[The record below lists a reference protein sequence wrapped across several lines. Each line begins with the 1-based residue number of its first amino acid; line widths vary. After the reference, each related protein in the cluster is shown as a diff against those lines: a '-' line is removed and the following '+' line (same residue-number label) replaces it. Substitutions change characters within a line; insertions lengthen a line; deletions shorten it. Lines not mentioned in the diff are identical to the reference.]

1 MARRFRGAL
10 LAAMVVAFASTA
22 ILAGEAAVFKIAST
36 QSPDM
41 YSTKALV
48 KLAGYVKE
56 RSKGAIE
63 VQVYPSSQLGDQR
76 DYLEGVSLGTVEM
89 CIIANSALEPFDKR
103 YAIFGAP
110 GLFNGSKHIRN
121 FMNGPVGQGM
131 FEDYRKNQGA
141 MTVGYFDE
149 GIRHVWLSKKEV
161 KKLEDFKGIKLRV
174 PEVPVYVAMF
184 TSLGTNPTPMGW
196 GECYTGL
203 QTGVIEGVENNV
215 EMVTT
220 SSLTDY
226 IKYQIPTGHVYSMIL
241 LLMNEQAFNALSPEL
256 QKIFRECID
265 QALGEAYGEFLK
277 SQEAAYAK
285 AYKAGVK
292 KVEIS
297 DAEMAR
303 INEVFKQVSRKALTG
318 LFPDT
323 IYDAIEAAKP

>member
-1 MARRFRGAL
+1 MSKWSKLSMLSIAL
-10 LAAMVVAFASTA
+10 FALTMSTVPAA
-22 ILAGEAAVFKIAST
+22 EHVFKIAST

-41 YSTKALV
+41 YTTKALV
-48 KLAGYVKE
+48 KMAADVAAKTN
-56 RSKGAIE
+56 GAIE

-103 YAIFGAP
+103 FAIYGAP
-110 GLFNGSKHIRN
+110 GLFDGSEHIRA
-121 FMNGPVGQGM
+121 FMDGPVGQGM
-131 FEDYRKNQGA
+131 FEDYRASQGV

-149 GIRHVWLSKKEV
+149 GIRHVWLTNKEV
-161 KKLEDFKGIKLRV
+161 KKLEDFQGIKIRV

-184 TSLGTNPTPMGW
+184 TALGTNPTPMGW

-203 QTGVIEGVENNV
+203 QTGIIEGVENNV

-220 SSLTDY
+220 SSLTDH

-241 LLMNEQAFNALSPEL
+241 LLMNEAAFQELTPEH

-265 QALGEAYGEFLK
+265 TALDEAYAEFLK
-277 SQEAAYAK
+277 SQEAAYAQ
-285 AYKAGVK
+285 AAEAGVT
-292 KVEIS
+292 KVDIS
-297 DAEMAR
+297 DEEMTR
-303 INEVFKQVSRKALTG
+303 IKGVFMDVSRKALTG

-323 IYDAIEAAKP
+323 IYDDIASVKP